1 MSSDTKKRLRILF
14 VAEAVAL
21 AHLTRPLL
29 LARSL
34 DRERYEIHF
43 ACASGHEQFL
53 EGSGFAVTS
62 ITTVSSRQFLIALA
76 KGFHTYSLDTL
87 RNYVEDDLRLLDEV
101 QPDLVVGDLRQ
112 TLAVSAKLRKIPHV
126 AIANFHWSPYAAI
139 KRFPVPE
146 NPLEKAIGLR
156 GMGIFLRLFQ
166 PLLLAIYARPLNH
179 VRQEYGLPPLGDM
192 RHVMT
197 HGDYTLYADI
207 PGLFPDNGLPPN
219 HRFIGPMLW
228 SPTIPYPSW
237 WNTVQQD
244 RPCVYLTLGSTGQ
257 VKYLPLLIEALAQ
270 LPITLLVAT
279 AGRLTL
285 ANVPENVFAADFVPG
300 TEAARRSAL
309 VVCNGGSATAYQA
322 LSAGVPVLGIAY
334 NIDQYLTMTAVV
346 EKGAGILLR
355 SGRLTATSVREAAQ
369 KIMAGNKYS
378 SAAAGIAREC
388 ARHDAPAAFQRF
400 LQETFPYHPD
410 TAPMASPK

>member
-1 MSSDTKKRLRILF
+1 MKSATKKRLRILF
-14 VAEAVAL
+14 IAEAVAL

-34 DRERYEIHF
+34 DPEQYDIHF
-43 ACASGHEQFL
+43 ACANGHEQFL
-53 EGSGFAVTS
+53 EGTNFAVTS
-62 ITTVSSRQFLIALA
+62 ITTVPSRQFLIALA
-76 KGFHTYSLDTL
+76 KGFHTYSPKTL
-87 RNYVEDDLRLLDEV
+87 QNYVEDDLRLLDKV
-101 QPDLVVGDLRQ
+101 QPDLVVGDMRQ
-112 TLAVSAKLRKIPHV
+112 TLGVSAKLRKIPHV
-126 AIANFHWSPYAAI
+126 AIANFHWSPHAAI

-156 GMGIFLRLFQ
+156 GMGILLRLFQ
-166 PLLLAIYARPLNH
+166 PLLLAFYARPLNH
-179 VRQEYGLPPLGDM
+179 VRRKYGLPPLGDM

-207 PGLFPDNGLPPN
+207 PGLFPSSGMPPN

-228 SPTIPYPSW
+228 SPAIPYPSW
-237 WNTVQQD
+237 WKTVPKD

-270 LPITLLVAT
+270 MPITLLVAT

-285 ANVPENVFAADFVPG
+285 SKMPENVLTADFLPG

-322 LSAGVPVLGIAY
+322 LSASVPVLGIAY
-334 NIDQYLTMTAVV
+334 NIDQYLSMTAVV

-369 KIMAGNKYS
+369 KIMSGKEYA
-378 SAAAGIAREC
+378 SAAAVIAREC
-388 ARHDAPAAFQRF
+388 AQHHAPAAFHQF
-400 LQETFPYHPD
+400 LQETFP
-410 TAPMASPK
+410 